1 MINYIRTNSD
11 NADFQQLRLNL
22 EEELKI
28 RDGNDHAYY
37 AQLNEID
44 SIRHVIV
51 AYENTLPVG
60 CGAIRE
66 YYKDTVEI
74 KRMYVLPGYRGKGIA
89 SAILKNLEQ
98 WAVELNYKKIL
109 LETGINQPEAI
120 QLYKK
125 NNYRRIPNY
134 GKYQT
139 EEYSVCFEKNIMGA

>member
-139 EEYSVCFEKNIMGA
+139 EEYSVCFEKNIMDA